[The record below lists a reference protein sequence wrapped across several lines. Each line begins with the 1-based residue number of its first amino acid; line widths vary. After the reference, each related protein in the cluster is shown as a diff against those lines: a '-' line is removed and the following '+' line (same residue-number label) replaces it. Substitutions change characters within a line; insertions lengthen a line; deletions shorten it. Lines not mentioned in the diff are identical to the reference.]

1 MAVTRR
7 SVLATFCSA
16 LAASAALT
24 GMSGAA
30 SAQDAYPARA
40 VEMIVPFAPGGSTGL
55 TARAVAQ
62 ALEARWK
69 VPVRVVNKPGGNT
82 VPAVQDVMTSKPDG
96 YTVLAESPAS
106 SSMLD
111 VVVKTLPFRSMDR
124 TFMGMIA
131 QTPMIF
137 IVPADSPFKTMQDAI
152 AAAKKDPAT
161 FSWTSLGGAG
171 AQDYTF
177 RQLFRSLGV
186 DVRGTRPV
194 ASRGGAEA
202 VTMTAGGSV
211 MLGAGSW
218 SAVAP
223 LLSGGKLRALAV
235 ASPTRFPT
243 IPDVPTMAE
252 VGHPGVEILFWFSVS
267 GPPDLPASV
276 VKAWDEA
283 LAAISNDPKFKE
295 TLLNIGMVPYL
306 HDASRVRQMVES
318 EKKVVETLW
327 AP

>member
-1 MAVTRR
+1 MDVTRR
-7 SVLATFCSA
+7 KVLTTFGFVLAASVLA
-16 LAASAALT
+16 AAAP
-24 GMSGAA
+24 GPGV
-30 SAQDAYPARA
+30 AQEAYPTRA

-82 VPAVQDVMTSKPDG
+82 VPAVQEVMTAKPDG

-106 SSMLD
+106 SSMLE
-111 VVVKTLPFRSMDR
+111 VVVKTLPFKSMDR

-137 IVPADSPFKTMQDAI
+137 IVPSDSPFKTMQDAI

-161 FSWTSLGGAG
+161 FTWTSLGGAG

-177 RQLFRSLGV
+177 RQLFRALGV
-186 DVRGTRPV
+186 DVRATRPV

-252 VGHPGVEILFWFSVS
+252 VGHPDVQILFWFSVS
-267 GPPDLPASV
+267 GPPNLPGSV

-283 LAAISNDPKFKE
+283 LSAISNDPKFRE

-306 HDASRVRQMVES
+306 HDAGRVRQMVES
-318 EKKVVETLW
+318 EKKVVEALW